1 MCGSAKL
8 KALQYV
14 CRYVGMNAS
23 HRMRISVTVLDM
35 TQLVRQSHSESWNEK
50 GNITYKLFDIVS
62 SLRNTICYLIIKR
75 SRDRLL
81 YTKKETNCVLFI
93 ASIWLHYF
101 HLRENVL
108 NENTVRTEGIQI
120 TLCFIMSYISLF
132 RHCWFY

>member
-8 KALQYV
+8 KALQDV

-23 HRMRISVTVLDM
+23 HRLRITVYVLDM

-50 GNITYKLFDIVS
+50 RNIRYKLFDIVS
-62 SLRNTICYLIIKR
+62 SLRNTIFYLIIKR
-75 SRDRLL
+75 SSDRLL

-93 ASIWLHYF
+93 ANIWMHYF
-101 HLRENVL
+101 YLRENIL

-120 TLCFIMSYISLF
+120 TLCYIMSYISLF
-132 RHCWFY
+132 RHCCFY